1 MNLLYDLR
9 KAFFGE
15 VAKKL
20 GTVPDAKQVVLTH
33 LLPDRPELLDAFNAV
48 CPIAL
53 VIGIPY
59 STVPDVLAEV
69 RKKYSVATP
78 TLAELLTPQFM
89 TDLVGQTLIAN
100 PGVKLAIME
109 IGGYFA
115 PALNAIHAT
124 FADRVVGF
132 VEDTQNG
139 HVRYEAA
146 RPLPYPV
153 ISVARSTLKEGEDTL
168 VGPACY
174 FSADKLMRQLGVLLT
189 PRRTLVVGYGKVGR
203 GTAHALSK
211 NYCPTTVCDINPI
224 RNCVAQG
231 DGMLIPNREDA
242 LRNADVVFGCTGVT
256 SIAGADFD
264 LLNDEC
270 FLISCSSKNIEFDL
284 ATLNGPSFNMT
295 NLIPNADLYVSKTSG
310 KKIYLLGRGTPINF
324 IDGAVFGPALSLVQ
338 AELILASHAIHAE
351 PVTGD
356 LSEIAVE
363 PRKTIAALWQRD
375 FIDGQSGSFPFLF
388 ERAAA
393 RFPAPAKMLS
403 PNYESGC

>member
-1 MNLLYDLR
+1 
-9 KAFFGE
+9 
-15 VAKKL
+15 
-20 GTVPDAKQVVLTH
+20 LTH

-69 RKKYSVATP
+69 RKKYPVATP
-78 TLAELLTPQFM
+78 TLDELLTPQFM
-89 TDLVGQTLIAN
+89 TDLVGSVFVAN
-100 PGVKLAIME
+100 PDVKLAIME

-115 PALNAIHAT
+115 PALNTIHQR
-124 FADRVVGF
+124 FADRVIGF

-139 HVRYEAA
+139 HKRYEAA

-174 FSADKLMRQLGVLLT
+174 FSSDKLMRQLGVLLS
-189 PRRTLVVGYGKVGR
+189 PRRALVVGYGKVGR

-211 NYCPTTVCDINPI
+211 NYCPTTVYDINPI

-242 LRNADVVFGCTGVT
+242 LRMADVIFGCTGVK
-256 SIAGADFD
+256 SVGGNDFE
-264 LLNDEC
+264 LLNDGC

-284 ATLNGPSFNMT
+284 PTLNGTGFQKT
-295 NLIPNADLYVSKTSG
+295 NLIVNADLYVSQKSG
-310 KKIYLLGRGTPINF
+310 KRIFLLGGGTPINF
-324 IDGAVFGPALSLVQ
+324 IDGAVFGPALSLVP
-338 AELILASHAIHAE
+338 AERILASHGIHSQPASGE
-351 PVTGD
+351 
-356 LSEIAVE
+356 LSEIAVDE
-363 PRKTIAALWQRD
+363 RKSIADIWQQR
-375 FIDGQSGSFPFLF
+375 FIDGQSGAFPFF
-388 ERAAA
+388 
-393 RFPAPAKMLS
+393 
-403 PNYESGC
+403 

>member
-1 MNLLYDLR
+1 MNLLYEIR
-9 KAFFGE
+9 RAFFAE
-15 VAKKL
+15 VAQTL
-20 GTVPDAKQVVLTH
+20 GPISDSKQIVLTH

-69 RKKYSVATP
+69 RKKYAVATP
-78 TLAELLTPQFM
+78 TLSELLTPQFM
-89 TDLVGQTLIAN
+89 ADLVGTTLSAN
-100 PGVKLAIME
+100 PGSRLSVME

-115 PALNAIHAT
+115 PALNSIKRR
-124 FADRVVGF
+124 FGDQVVGF

-174 FSADKLMRQLGVLLT
+174 FSADKLMRQLGVLLA
-189 PRRTLVVGYGKVGR
+189 PRRSLVVGYGKVGR

-211 NYCPTTVCDINPI
+211 NYCPTSVYDVNPI

-231 DGMLIPNREDA
+231 DGMLIPNRQEA
-242 LRNADVVFGCTGVT
+242 LRNADVIFGCTGVT
-256 SIAGADFD
+256 SIAGEDFET
-264 LLNDEC
+264 LNDGC

-284 ATLNGPSFNMT
+284 ATLDGPDYQKE
-295 NLIPNADLYVSKTSG
+295 NLIPNADRYTSHKSG
-310 KKIYLLGRGTPINF
+310 KKIYLLGRGTPVNF

-338 AELILASHAIHAE
+338 AELILASHAIHSSLVSGE
-351 PVTGD
+351 
-356 LSEIAVE
+356 LSEISVND
-363 PRKTIAALWQRD
+363 RKVIAGIWQTR
-375 FIDGQSGSFPFLF
+375 FIDGESGSFPFF
-388 ERAAA
+388 
-393 RFPAPAKMLS
+393 LS
-403 PNYESGC
+403 D